1 MTNVTTIEQP
11 DKGALEI
18 KQQEWLA
25 KHDLTTEIWSAL
37 QSSIYPGARPES
49 ILLVC
54 QYCKARDLDPLKK
67 PVHIVP
73 MKVKDAR
80 TGDYSW
86 RDVVMPGIYEYRIT
100 AMRTGEYVGMDE
112 PEFGDSIE
120 YRGIKA
126 PEWCRITVYRLIDGA
141 RCPFPH
147 QEWFEEC
154 VGTKQDGEPNAMWRK
169 RPKGQLLKCCEAG
182 ALRKAF
188 PEDLGGTMTADEVDG
203 GQQAIDITPTNEA
216 DDINAE
222 LGIN

>member
-25 KHDLTTEIWSAL
+25 KHDLTPEIWSAL

-49 ILLVC
+49 ILLAVN
-54 QYCKARDLDPLKK
+54 YCRARGLDILKK

-73 MKVKDAR
+73 LSVKNEK
-80 TGDYSW
+80 TGIYEW
-86 RDVVMPGIYEYRIT
+86 RDVIMPGIYEYRT
-100 AMRTGEYVGMDE
+100 VAMRSGQYAGMDE
-112 PEFGDSIE
+112 PEFGE
-120 YRGIKA
+120 EVEFNGVLA
-126 PEWCRITVYRLIDGA
+126 PAWCRVTVYRLIGDH

-147 QEWFEEC
+147 QEWFSEC
-154 VGTKQDGEPNAMWRK
+154 VSTKKDGSINSMWSK
-169 RPKGQLLKCCEAG
+169 RPRGQLLKCCEAG

-203 GQQAIDITPTNEA
+203 AQQAIDITPTNEA